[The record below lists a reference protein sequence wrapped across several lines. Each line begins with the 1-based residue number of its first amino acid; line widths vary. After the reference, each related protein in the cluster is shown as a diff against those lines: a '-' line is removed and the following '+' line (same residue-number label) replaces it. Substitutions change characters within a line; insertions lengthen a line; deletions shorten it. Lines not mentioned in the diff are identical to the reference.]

1 MLLFHFSPR
10 TVILQ
15 KANALVPRQGCWP
28 FSTVFRSGGPSASDP
43 SANLIGALSSIAL
56 WSLALVLVLTF
67 KLASSTRIV
76 KVREKLLVEALVA
89 AFRGTLRKNETEKAL
104 WKTDNVVSA
113 VH

>member
-1 MLLFHFSPR
+1 MLLIHFSPR

-28 FSTVFRSGGPSASDP
+28 LFHGGSIRRAECLRSIGEVNWGLVVYRAVKFG
-43 SANLIGALSSIAL
+43 ARFNLI
-56 WSLALVLVLTF
+56 F
-67 KLASSTRIV
+67 KLASSTSIV
-76 KVREKLLVEALVA
+76 KVREKLLVEVLFA

-104 WKTDNVVSA
+104 WKTDNVASA